1 MKRLLLIIM
10 VIALMISSAC
20 SSNQPTTTTNPSSD
34 PDQTTGEQATTTPD
48 SETTGGN
55 GTEDLND
62 VLDRAYQQGEI
73 LYQLGLFDGV
83 SPTGYEPNLEGAMNR
98 EEAMKMI
105 VSALGWE
112 PSLPEEN
119 PFTDVSEWA
128 KPFVGRAY
136 LNGIAIGTVPQDNI
150 FGAKDPVVLQHLL
163 TFYLRAL
170 GYETTYAYENAIRLG
185 NLKGLTDNVKFSE
198 NYLSR
203 YHLVLITYNALSTTK
218 LNSART
224 LVEELVSEG
233 RVDQALVEQ
242 LGLAKAYKYK
252 VQRDNGPFELTA
264 NTFNTEILNEEK
276 ALVLFYQKGSDLNDN
291 MLQPFRNA
299 AIALA
304 DIAKV
309 GQIEKD
315 VAGDLL
321 TEYNITSF
329 PSLKLFKLGEA
340 TTLPAVP
347 ETDTLVQ
354 WVENN

>member
-1 MKRLLLIIM
+1 MRRLLLTIM
-10 VIALMISSAC
+10 VVALILSTAC
-20 SSNQPTTTTNPSSD
+20 TGNQPSTTNTSTAPGQTSGEQPTTIPV
-34 PDQTTGEQATTTPD
+34 
-48 SETTGGN
+48 SETNGGN
-55 GTEDLND
+55 GSDNLDD
-62 VLDRAYQQGEI
+62 VLDRAFQQGEI
-73 LYQLGLFDGV
+73 LYKLGLFDGI

-218 LNSART
+218 VNSART
-224 LVEELVSEG
+224 LVEDLVSEG
-233 RVDQALVEQ
+233 RIDQTLVEQ
-242 LGLAKAYKYK
+242 LGLANTYKYQE
-252 VQRDNGPFELTA
+252 QRDNGPFELTA
-264 NTFNTEILNEEK
+264 NTFDSEILGEEK

-291 MLQPFRNA
+291 ILQPFKNA

-315 VAGDLL
+315 AAGNLL

-329 PSLKLFKLGEA
+329 PSLKLFKSGEA

-354 WVENN
+354 WVKNN

>member
-1 MKRLLLIIM
+1 MKRLLLTIM
-10 VIALMISSAC
+10 VIALMISTAC
-20 SSNQPTTTTNPSSD
+20 SGNQPSTTTNPSSD
-34 PDQTTGEQATTTPD
+34 PSQTTGEPTTTTPG

-62 VLDRAYQQGEI
+62 VLDRAYKQGEI

-83 SPTGYEPNLEGAMNR
+83 SPTSYEPNLEGAMNR

-233 RVDQALVEQ
+233 KVDQALVEQ
-242 LGLAKAYKYK
+242 LGLAKAYKYQF
-252 VQRDNGPFELTA
+252 QRENGPIELTA
-264 NTFNTEILNEEK
+264 NTFDTEILNEEK

-315 VAGDLL
+315 SAGDLL

-329 PSLKLFKLGEA
+329 PSLKLFKSGEA

>member
-1 MKRLLLIIM
+1 MKRLLLTIM
-10 VIALMISSAC
+10 VIALMISTAC
-20 SSNQPTTTTNPSSD
+20 TGSQPSTINTSNAPG
-34 PDQTTGEQATTTPD
+34 QTTGEPTTTVPE
-48 SETTGGN
+48 SETNGGN

-224 LVEELVSEG
+224 LVEDLVAEG
-233 RVDQALVEQ
+233 RVDQAKVEQ
-242 LGLAKAYKYK
+242 LGLAKAYKYQI
-252 VQRDNGPFELTA
+252 QRDNGPFELTA
-264 NTFNTEILNEEK
+264 NTFDAEILGEEK

-291 MLQPFRNA
+291 MLQPFKNA

-315 VAGDLL
+315 AAGDLL
-321 TEYNITSF
+321 TKYNITSF

-340 TTLPAVP
+340 TTLPSVP

-354 WVENN
+354 WVKNN

>member
-1 MKRLLLIIM
+1 MRRIMLTIVVVSLILLT
-10 VIALMISSAC
+10 AC
-20 SSNQPTTTTNPSSD
+20 SDSQPSTTTNPSSK
-34 PDQTTGEQATTTPD
+34 PGQTTGEPTTTMSDNQP
-48 SETTGGN
+48 TGNN
-55 GTEDLND
+55 GTEDLGD
-62 VLDRAYQQGEI
+62 VLDRAYQQGDI

-83 SPTGYEPNLEGAMNR
+83 STTDYEPNLEGAMNR

-112 PSLPEEN
+112 PSLPEEC

-185 NLKGLTDNVKFSE
+185 NLKGLTDNVKFSV
-198 NYLSR
+198 NFLSR
-203 YHLVLITYNALSTTK
+203 YHLVLITYNALGTTK
-218 LNSART
+218 VNSART
-224 LVEELVSEG
+224 LLEDLVSEG
-233 RVDQALVEQ
+233 RVDQSMVQQ
-242 LGLAKAYKYK
+242 LGLIKTYKYQS
-252 VQRDNGPFELTA
+252 QRDDGPYELTE
-264 NTFNTEILNEEK
+264 NSFDDEILNEEK
-276 ALVLFYQKGSDLNDN
+276 ALVLFYQKGSDLSDS
-291 MLQPFRNA
+291 MLQPFMNT

-309 GQIEKD
+309 GKIEKD
-315 VAGDLL
+315 AAGDLL

-329 PSLKLFKLGEA
+329 PSLKLFKSGEA
-340 TTLPAVP
+340 TTLPAIP

-354 WVENN
+354 WVKNN

>member
-1 MKRLLLIIM
+1 MRRLMLTIIVVALI
-10 VIALMISSAC
+10 LSTAC
-20 SSNQPTTTTNPSSD
+20 SDNQPSTTANPNTD
-34 PDQTTGEQATTTPD
+34 PSQTTEKQTTSIPE
-48 SETTGGN
+48 SEAN
-55 GTEDLND
+55 GSNDTDDLN
-62 VLDRAYQQGEI
+62 VILDRAYQQGEV

-83 SPTGYEPNLEGAMNR
+83 SPTNYEPNLEGAMNR

-112 PSLPEEN
+112 PSLPEEC
-119 PFTDVSEWA
+119 PFTDVSAWA
-128 KPFVGRAY
+128 RPFVGRAY
-136 LNGIAIGTVPQDNI
+136 MNGIAIGTVPQDNI

-185 NLKGLTDNVKFSE
+185 NLKGLTDGMKFSE
-198 NYLSR
+198 DYLSR

-224 LVEELVSEG
+224 LVEDLVSEG
-233 RVDQALVEQ
+233 RVDQAMVEQ
-242 LGLAKAYKYK
+242 LGLANAYKYQ
-252 VQRDNGPFELTA
+252 VQRDNGPYELTA
-264 NTFNTEILNEEK
+264 DTFDTEILSEQK

-315 VAGDLL
+315 AAGDLL

>member
-1 MKRLLLIIM
+1 MRRLFLIIM
-10 VIALMISSAC
+10 VIALMITTAC
-20 SSNQPTTTTNPSSD
+20 TGSQPSTINTSTTPG
-34 PDQTTGEQATTTPD
+34 QTTGEPTTTVPE
-48 SETTGGN
+48 SETNGN
-55 GTEDLND
+55 NGSDNLDD
-62 VLDRAYQQGEI
+62 VLDRAFQQGEI
-73 LYQLGLFDGV
+73 LYKLGLFDGI
-83 SPTGYEPNLEGAMNR
+83 SPTSYEPNLEGAMNR

-112 PSLPEEN
+112 PSLPEEC

-185 NLKGLTDNVKFSE
+185 NLKGLTDGVKFSE

-218 LNSART
+218 VNSART
-224 LVEELVSEG
+224 LVEDLVSEG
-233 RVDQALVEQ
+233 RIDQAMVEQ
-242 LGLAKAYKYK
+242 LGLAKTYKYQ

-264 NTFNTEILNEEK
+264 NTFDTDILGEEK

-291 MLQPFRNA
+291 MLQPFKNA

-315 VAGDLL
+315 AAGDLL
-321 TEYNITSF
+321 TEYNITTF
-329 PSLKLFKLGEA
+329 PSLKLFKSGEA

-354 WVENN
+354 WVKNN